1 MPWPKT
7 DREILNRINCIT
19 VILVML
25 GGVSSRCAEKSTAEL
40 LYQQLHQEHKRGA
53 VVEWLEQLGYG
64 AESRRIA

>member
-7 DREILNRINCIT
+7 NSEILNGINCIT

-40 LYQQLHQEHKRGA
+40 LYQQQQEQTR
-53 VVEWLEQLGYG
+53 QF
-64 AESRRIA
+64 IA